1 MNHREKEQK
10 GWGKYASRPEGG
22 CGAEV
27 VPERE
32 ARMRKEGRRQGTIK

>member
-1 MNHREKEQK
+1 MLQ
-10 GWGKYASRPEGG
+10 GGG

-32 ARMRKEGRRQGTIK
+32 ARMGKEGRSQSTIK